1 MRVRVSSQ
9 AETKASRA
17 EAEFG
22 RVPASLEAIAEFHAE
37 YLRDTDSYHDRSGDL
52 RAHTVGRVVDAGAD
66 AVTVE
71 LVMDEPYAS
80 FVRRL
85 GFSDFYDLVKDMSRN
100 CNRAMAAIGARIR

>member
-9 AETKASRA
+9 AETKATRA
-17 EAEFG
+17 ETEFG
-22 RVPASLEAIAEFHAE
+22 HVPAALEAIAEFHAE

-52 RAHTVGRVVDAGAD
+52 RAHTVGRIVDPGAD

-80 FVRRL
+80 YVRRL
-85 GFSDFYDLVKDMSRN
+85 GFSDFYDVVSDMSRN
-100 CNRAMAAIGARIR
+100 CNRAMAGISRRI